1 MAAQSFR
8 NISKSYGDTE
18 VVAGFNLEVRNHEF
32 IVFLGPSGCGKST
45 ILRMIAGLEDI
56 TGGELSIDGRVV
68 NQLPPRD
75 RNIAMV
81 FQSYALYPAHVSARQ
96 HILRPAPDE
105 DRARRG

>member
-1 MAAQSFR
+1 MAALSFR

-81 FQSYALYPAHVSARQ
+81 SRTTRSIRTCRCATTSCSASS
-96 HILRPAPDE
+96 A
-105 DRARRG
+105 